1 MCRFDPAQ
9 QQDKDN
15 LEKVISSLDDL
26 YEIALA
32 KGESMTLPNVV
43 EPSLERRLAA
53 LAEEH

>member
-15 LEKVISSLDDL
+15 LEKVVSSLDDL
-26 YEIALA
+26 YGLALA

-43 EPSLERRLAA
+43 EPSLESRLAA